1 MLKVENFIDI
11 DPIFLFLRCFKSHR
25 FRTLLQ
31 LLQSPL
37 FFGDLVIGIKSYFF
51 LDGLGALVGSRYFWG
66 GFAFEYDVADLL
78 GFLKLELQLLAG
90 EGWEGLL
97 AVGMGLG
104 LFKGGVFGLEMQ
116 FVFVLHFI
124 RLFVILLLFASSPAI
139 LYPHKNSRIE
149 HNSNHDED

>member
-1 MLKVENFIDI
+1 M
-11 DPIFLFLRCFKSHR
+11 
-25 FRTLLQ
+25 
-31 LLQSPL
+31 
-37 FFGDLVIGIKSYFF
+37 
-51 LDGLGALVGSRYFWG
+51 
-66 GFAFEYDVADLL
+66 

-104 LFKGGVFGLEMQ
+104 LFKGVFGLEMQ
-116 FVFVLHFI
+116 FVFVLHLI

-139 LYPHKNSRIE
+139 FYPHKNSRIE